1 MVILKKKNGFIAKRK
16 YCFCMFLVTCDT
28 MLDDVTCTYVTSNI

>member
-1 MVILKKKNGFIAKRK
+1 MVTLKKEGFIAKRK

-28 MLDDVTCTYVTSNI
+28 MLDDVTCTCVTSNI